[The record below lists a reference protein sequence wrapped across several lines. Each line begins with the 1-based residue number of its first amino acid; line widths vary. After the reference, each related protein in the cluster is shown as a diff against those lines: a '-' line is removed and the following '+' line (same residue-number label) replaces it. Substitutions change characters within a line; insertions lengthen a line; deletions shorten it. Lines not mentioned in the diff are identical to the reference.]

1 MHIYDVLASV
11 KTTKNYRS
19 HQLSLGR
26 VIRRKRE
33 ALGISQEKF
42 AELIDCHRNYVGLVE
57 RGELNVTLEMAARFA
72 VGLKCRVTDLV
83 REAGF

>member
-11 KTTKNYRS
+11 KMTKDHRTHRMN
-19 HQLSLGR
+19 LGR
-26 VIRRKRE
+26 VIRKRRE
-33 ALGISQEKF
+33 ALGLSQEKF
-42 AELIDCHRNYVGLVE
+42 AEAIDCHRNYVGLVE

-72 VGLKCRVTDLV
+72 EGVKCRVSDLI